1 MWCRS
6 RGAPFQE
13 DLSRAIQ
20 NTLEGGLVAF
30 WMDDVIKGYVREERK
45 RRGKDVAGTHQL
57 SFTTVRELYV
67 WPHHSGLVM
76 LG

>member
-30 WMDDVIKGYVREERK
+30 WMDDVIRDYVREERK
-45 RRGKDVAGTHQL
+45 RRGEGVAGTYQL
-57 SFTTVRELYV
+57 SFTTVRELHV